1 MDNVVPVTPTVL
13 NVKVLRYALDVSQD
27 GPSLKMPLRE
37 FAWPVKDLAQ
47 LAKDHQNTVLHVL
60 EEPQEENGNAE
71 IILSSPSPSQSPVTL
86 QLRFSSPSIKSNL
99 VFLFGLTKL
108 TMTPQSSLSILSLVD
123 QQWSQEQQNQQQL
136 RQPQDHLTCNQ
147 VCLVPRQSLALPSP
161 SQDLQL
167 QRMDRLQRQHNKV
180 QRQE

>member
-1 MDNVVPVTPTVL
+1 MPVIQTVL
-13 NVKVLRYALDVSQD
+13 NVKVLRFALDVSQD

-86 QLRFSSPSIKSNL
+86 QLRFSSQLMKSN
-99 VFLFGLTKL
+99 
-108 TMTPQSSLSILSLVD
+108 
-123 QQWSQEQQNQQQL
+123 
-136 RQPQDHLTCNQ
+136 
-147 VCLVPRQSLALPSP
+147 
-161 SQDLQL
+161 
-167 QRMDRLQRQHNKV
+167 
-180 QRQE
+180 